1 MQILELVG
9 ICIVALV
16 VVLFGLYFRRK
27 LLMLGGGTIR
37 LQVRVT
43 TMVPGRG
50 WSSGVGQFVD
60 DELRFHR
67 IFSFAFRPKRVLD
80 RRLLTVEQRRLP
92 EGPERLTMPGHWVI
106 LRCTTGSSPL
116 EPAQMEI
123 AMAESTVTG
132 FLSWLEAGPPGQPG
146 SVAPRPRT
154 TPHPHGGPAASS
166 TS

>member
-1 MQILELVG
+1 MLVLEIFG
-9 ICIVALV
+9 ISVAVLLVALFALFLRQRLMV
-16 VVLFGLYFRRK
+16 V
-27 LLMLGGGTIR
+27 GGGTIR

-50 WSSGVGQFVD
+50 WSSGLGQFVD

-67 IFSFAFRPKRVLD
+67 MFSFAVRPKRVLT
-80 RRLLTVEQRRLP
+80 RTGLVVERRRLP

-106 LRCTTGSSPL
+106 LRCTSHQAPI
-116 EPAQMEI
+116 EI

-146 SVAPRPRT
+146 SVAPRPAI
-154 TPHPHGGPAASS
+154 TPRPVEQ
-166 TS
+166 